1 LVRTP
6 HNGFSRTDSRGDT
19 VVTVLSPITTLI
31 LIGLRGSGK
40 TTIARLLAQ
49 RLNRQ
54 AIDLDDLTP
63 TYLREKSAADALSKH
78 GEPAFRRAELA
89 ALLDALKTPGTIL
102 ALGGGTP
109 TAPGVAELLESAKNQ
124 GRIVV
129 IYLRASASAPLMRS
143 ASSSTSATRSTRRSH
158 QRPSTPM
165 HAPSSRSPTPSSRV
179 DTVPPTAPQHP
190 ENHVFKNV
198 KMS

>member
-19 VVTVLSPITTLI
+19 VPTVSLSPTTTLI

-89 ALLDALKTPGTIL
+89 ALLDALKTPGAIL

-129 IYLRASASAPLMRS
+129 IYLRASEQTLRARLAQEP
-143 ASSSTSATRSTRRSH
+143 AHT
-158 QRPSTPM
+158 RPSLTGIGTLDEIGVLLNLRDTLYKTL
-165 HAPSSRSPTPSSRV
+165 ASRTI
-179 DTVPPTAPQHP
+179 DTDARSVEQIADAILAG
-190 ENHVFKNV
+190 
-198 KMS
+198 